1 MRRVRPGVV
10 KSMTVNVKNAANSAL
25 GAAKAQIKTYV
36 LPLVVGVFVVAFGT
50 ALLGKKLF

>member
-1 MRRVRPGVV
+1 M